1 MIIPESRVDS
11 EHACLFLVS
20 SVIHNTIIRCAVY
33 SVEKGVKFVYFFSF
47 SLLPVLAM
55 LENIGFVANMSTMV
69 LYFHLFF
76 NLSSAANTLTNFL
89 GSTFFLTILGG
100 FISDTY
106 LNRLHTCLIFGFLEI
121 MVETDPLL
129 SFHEFLRKPVLRGV

>member
-1 MIIPESRVDS
+1 
-11 EHACLFLVS
+11 
-20 SVIHNTIIRCAVY
+20 
-33 SVEKGVKFVYFFSF
+33 
-47 SLLPVLAM
+47 M

-76 NLSSAANTLTNFL
+76 DLSSAANTLTNFL

-129 SFHEFLRKPVLRGV
+129 FLHEFLRKPVVRGVSILVDRVC

>member
-1 MIIPESRVDS
+1 
-11 EHACLFLVS
+11 
-20 SVIHNTIIRCAVY
+20 
-33 SVEKGVKFVYFFSF
+33 
-47 SLLPVLAM
+47 M